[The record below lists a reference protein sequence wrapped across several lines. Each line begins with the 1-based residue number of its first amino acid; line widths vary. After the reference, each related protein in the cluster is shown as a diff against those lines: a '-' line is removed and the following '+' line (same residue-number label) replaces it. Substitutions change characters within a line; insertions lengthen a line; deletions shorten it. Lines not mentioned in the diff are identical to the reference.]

1 MRDPSPDAPVRFQ
14 PRTISCGGCL
24 VTAWIQLSALSDSI
38 FPHRT
43 YSSANKKHTLDS
55 CFIAPIPGKAEGM
68 RNHCH
73 ALRENALVNLR
84 RSLIVTTVAVLGT
97 LALALPSSAAPIAHP
112 TVVQEGPTSWTPH
125 IEDGDGVSNAAVYAV
140 EQLGSTI
147 YTGGNFQRVANS
159 ARTETLSRS
168 HIMSF
173 NATSGA
179 IASFNPQ
186 FNGIVWAIEA
196 VGSSVYVGGEFTSV
210 NGVARRGLVKLDA
223 VTGAIDPSFQPPIKS
238 GNVTE
243 IRSVAGRLIIGG
255 TFPKKL
261 AALNPATGADTG
273 YINVP
278 ISGKVASNAG
288 PTKVYRFAVDPSGT
302 KLVAVGNFTSV
313 GNSTRWQ
320 AFMLDLGSTSAT
332 LSSWYYQPL
341 ENRCSSSSTPA
352 YLRDVDFSP
361 DGSYFA
367 IVSAGYV
374 VQSGGLDRDLCD
386 ATARFETNIANPIR
400 PTWINYTGGDTLH
413 SVAIS
418 GAAVYVQ
425 GHQRWLDNKFG
436 RDSAGAGAVSR
447 PGIGAISPGLGTALS
462 WNPGKSRDVGGKD
475 FLVTSSGL
483 WVGSD
488 GSRFDGKYRHG
499 IAFCPL

>member
-1 MRDPSPDAPVRFQ
+1 MPVVAVVV
-14 PRTISCGGCL
+14 TV
-24 VTAWIQLSALSDSI
+24 VTAS
-38 FPHRT
+38 
-43 YSSANKKHTLDS
+43 
-55 CFIAPIPGKAEGM
+55 PIWG
-68 RNHCH
+68 
-73 ALRENALVNLR
+73 
-84 RSLIVTTVAVLGT
+84 ST
-97 LALALPSSAAPIAHP
+97 IAHP
-112 TVVQEGPTSWTPH
+112 TVVSESPASWTPH

-140 EQLGSTI
+140 EQLAGTM
-147 YTGGNFQRVANS
+147 YMGGNFQVVANS
-159 ARTETLSRS
+159 ARTQTFSRS
-168 HIMSF
+168 NIVAFDAS
-173 NATSGA
+173 SGA

-186 FNGIVWAIEA
+186 FNGAVWAIEA

-223 VTGAIDPSFQPPIKS
+223 TTGAIDNTFQPTIKS

-243 IRSVAGRLIIGG
+243 IRSVGGRLIIGG
-255 TFPKKL
+255 SFPKRL
-261 AALNPATGADTG
+261 AALDPTTGADTG
-273 YINVP
+273 YINIP
-278 ISGKVASNAG
+278 ISGKLASNAG
-288 PTKVYRFAVDPSGT
+288 PTKVYRFAVNPAGT
-302 KLVAVGNFTSV
+302 KLMAIGNFTSV

-320 AFMLDLGSTSAT
+320 AFMLDLGSTGASLAP
-332 LSSWYYQPL
+332 WYYSPL
-341 ENRCSSSSTPA
+341 ENRCSASGTPA

-367 IVSAGYV
+367 IVSTGFV

-386 ATARFETNIANPIR
+386 ATARFETNIANPLR

-425 GHQRWLDNKFG
+425 GHQRWLDNPLG
-436 RDSAGAGAVSR
+436 RDSAGPGAVSR
-447 PGIGAISPGLGTALS
+447 EGIGAIDPVDGDALA

-475 FLVTSSGL
+475 LLVTATGL